1 MEVPYKFKGEKK
13 ERELAFNRAVAI
25 SETAEEFS
33 QESSILSKRTKT
45 FSLDEPI
52 RNIFEWALEE
62 FPYGNIC
69 LCPDEGSKEE

>member
-1 MEVPYKFKGEKK
+1 MKVPYKSHKSGAG
-13 ERELAFNRAVAI
+13 RELAFNRAVAI